1 MTDKET
7 RKKLKQI
14 GKQIS
19 QLKKEIKKLEFRT
32 CQNDSDLKQK
42 DKDIQTV
49 REKTYELEKEHDR
62 YILKAGNIKHSL

>member
-1 MTDKET
+1 MIDKET

-14 GKQIS
+14 KKEIS
-19 QLKKEIKKLEFRT
+19 QLNKQIKKLEFRP
-32 CQNDSDLKQK
+32 CHNDSGQNQK
-42 DKDIQTV
+42 VRDIKTL